1 METVDVQKEVLE
13 EVELM
18 GRMGYFTELR
28 VDKETVPE
36 GMHCYELRHGDDDGF
51 PVSVEENVRVN
62 YFGAVLLAETLEL
75 GKEKA
80 LQFGYEDFRYTGE
93 QIYLPQVIGERE
105 PEDFK
110 DGKELAE
117 LVAEEISITEEEGRK
132 LIGYMEGHDYC
143 LGHMDGKLFRG
154 DLCYEQGK
162 VHWEPYT
169 IDDAINVVAEWNY
182 SLIQET
188 ETSILNTMD
197 MDRIAEKKS
206 YLDSLREDEQILD
219 KMFDRTKY
227 GKELEALA
235 VTLAEALIE
244 DISREGG
251 IDAAVKKM
259 TDQIKAGEDL
269 LPDVSPAL
277 KKNGG
282 RSR

>member
-1 METVDVQKEVLE
+1 M
-13 EVELM
+13 
-18 GRMGYFTELR
+18 
-28 VDKETVPE
+28 
-36 GMHCYELRHGDDDGF
+36 
-51 PVSVEENVRVN
+51 
-62 YFGAVLLAETLEL
+62 
-75 GKEKA
+75 
-80 LQFGYEDFRYTGE
+80 
-93 QIYLPQVIGERE
+93 
-105 PEDFK
+105 
-110 DGKELAE
+110 
-117 LVAEEISITEEEGRK
+117 
-132 LIGYMEGHDYC
+132 
-143 LGHMDGKLFRG
+143 
-154 DLCYEQGK
+154 
-162 VHWEPYT
+162 HWEPYT
-169 IDDAINVVAEWNY
+169 IDDAIDVVAEWNY